1 MSERVSIGDCVYDDD
16 QSMSIG
22 LFKATNEEEEL
33 RLIWGGDSL
42 DEEEETWDVWVRRGV
57 SINSGAFG

>member
-1 MSERVSIGDCVYDDD
+1 
-16 QSMSIG
+16 MSIG